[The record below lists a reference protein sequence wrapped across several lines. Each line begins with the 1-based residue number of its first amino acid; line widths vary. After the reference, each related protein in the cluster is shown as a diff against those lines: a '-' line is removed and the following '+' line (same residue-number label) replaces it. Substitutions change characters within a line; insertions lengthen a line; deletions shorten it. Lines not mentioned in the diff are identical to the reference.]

1 VLGQLL
7 LIGTAIMDINIT
19 HSKVHY
25 TYNQLYLPTPLD
37 PLGQEPST
45 MHACL
50 LNRLNTDGLTA
61 GMSWPRQE
69 HLVAS
74 RPRGA
79 LTFMC

>member
-1 VLGQLL
+1 
-7 LIGTAIMDINIT
+7 
-19 HSKVHY
+19 
-25 TYNQLYLPTPLD
+25 
-37 PLGQEPST
+37 

-50 LNRLNTDGLTA
+50 LNCLNTDGLTA